1 MKIQYKKDEIIKI
14 DEERKIEIQ
23 KYIENQNK
31 FKKLSD
37 LNILKYFE
45 INYQKKEINIEKITK
60 EEIEEIKKNKDDKN
74 KKYPMKLYSYSMWAI
89 LPNEIQNILINKIV
103 SIDNID
109 TDTLRIINERTS
121 NRIELYKNFILN

>member
-23 KYIENQNK
+23 KYVENQNK

-60 EEIEEIKKNKDDKN
+60 EEIEEIKKK
-74 KKYPMKLYSYSMWAI
+74 
-89 LPNEIQNILINKIV
+89 
-103 SIDNID
+103 
-109 TDTLRIINERTS
+109 
-121 NRIELYKNFILN
+121 

>member
-23 KYIENQNK
+23 KYIKNQEK
-31 FKKLSD
+31 FKILSD

-45 INYQKKEINIEKITK
+45 IYYQKKEINIEKITK

-121 NRIELYKNFILN
+121 NRIELYNDFIY

>member
-89 LPNEIQNILINKIV
+89 LPNEIQNIIINKIV

-121 NRIELYKNFILN
+121 NRIELYNDFIY

>member
-23 KYIENQNK
+23 KYVENQNK

-109 TDTLRIINERTS
+109 TDTLRIINDRTS

>member
-89 LPNEIQNILINKIV
+89 LPNEIQNIIINKVV

-121 NRIELYKNFILN
+121 NRIELYNDFIY

>member
-109 TDTLRIINERTS
+109 TDTLRIINDRTS
-121 NRIELYKNFILN
+121 NRIELYKNFFS

>member
-109 TDTLRIINERTS
+109 TDTLRIINDRTG

>member
-23 KYIENQNK
+23 KYVENQNK

-109 TDTLRIINERTS
+109 TDTLRIINDRTS
-121 NRIELYKNFILN
+121 NRIELYKNFFS